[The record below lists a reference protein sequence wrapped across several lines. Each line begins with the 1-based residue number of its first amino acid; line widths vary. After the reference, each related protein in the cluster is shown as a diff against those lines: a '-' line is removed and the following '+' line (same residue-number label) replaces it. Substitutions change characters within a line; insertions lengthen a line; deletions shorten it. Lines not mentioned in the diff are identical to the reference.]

1 MSVITIKLEMAELS
15 LKANRIEEAEKT
27 IMDVILDP
35 TTDSDSLY
43 SAFIALGSIK
53 MIRLLKN
60 TAIFS
65 EVEYCYKK
73 AYAIKPNELTVD
85 AYLLI
90 LSYFLKTST
99 EAIETSKKNIKVLQ
113 IKAGI
118 DILVTIGSAYV
129 LNQRNNSL
137 LTNVVGLIGLDY
149 GVNGVIGDIN
159 TIDGYNQIIDYLNRC
174 ILEVIENY
182 NKALPVSELQI
193 KIFEDEIG
201 KNNLRKLLG
210 SDRKDNKELLF
221 ELFDEAKSL
230 DVNFRMIDKELI
242 KPFIESPKFKFS
254 SSTVMTHLVF
264 EQSILLKYFNLE
276 SEKIFFTFK
285 VDNKEEHSIIF
296 DDYCV
301 QIITTIKKH
310 EIFNYLKIDYSDFFN
325 SRLVLPSEKDEQVI
339 NFIFPNSQLE
349 YGLISFQ
356 QPFKSST
363 KNKQIEM
370 VKKFA
375 ELFQS

>member
-1 MSVITIKLEMAELS
+1 MSVIAIKLEMAELS

-35 TTDSDSLY
+35 TTDSDSQY

-85 AYLLI
+85 AYLLT

-118 DILVTIGSAYV
+118 DLAVTIGSAYI
-129 LNQRNNSL
+129 LNHRGNSL

-159 TIDGYNQIIDYLNRC
+159 TIDGYNQIIGYLNKC

-182 NKALPVSELQI
+182 NTSLPVNELQV
-193 KIFEDEIG
+193 KNFEDEIG
-201 KNNLRKLLG
+201 KNNLRKLL
-210 SDRKDNKELLF
+210 SADRKDNKELLF
-221 ELFDEAKSL
+221 EMFDEAKSL
-230 DVNFRMIDKELI
+230 DINFRMIDKELI
-242 KPFIESPKFKFS
+242 KPFAESPKIKFS
-254 SSTVMTHLVF
+254 SSAVMTHLVY

-276 SEKIFFTFK
+276 SEKIYFTFK
-285 VDNKEEHSIIF
+285 VNNKEEHSIIF
-296 DDYCV
+296 DDNCI

-310 EIFNYLKIDYSDFFN
+310 EVFNYIKIDYSDFFN
-325 SRLVLPSEKDEQVI
+325 SRLVLPSEKDVQII
-339 NFIFPNSQLE
+339 NFIFPNTQLE
-349 YGLISFQ
+349 YGLISFDF
-356 QPFKSST
+356 PFKNST
-363 KNKQIEM
+363 RIKQIEM
-370 VKKFA
+370 VKKIA
-375 ELFQS
+375 GLFQ

>member
-1 MSVITIKLEMAELS
+1 MSVIAIKLEMAELS

-35 TTDSDSLY
+35 TTDSDSQY

-85 AYLLI
+85 AYLLT

-118 DILVTIGSAYV
+118 DLAVTIGSAYI
-129 LNQRNNSL
+129 LNHRGNSL

-159 TIDGYNQIIDYLNRC
+159 TIDGYNQIIGYLNKC

-182 NKALPVSELQI
+182 NTSLPVNELQVI
-193 KIFEDEIG
+193 NFEDEIG
-201 KNNLRKLLG
+201 KNNLRKLL
-210 SDRKDNKELLF
+210 SADRKDNKELLF
-221 ELFDEAKSL
+221 EMFDEAKSL
-230 DVNFRMIDKELI
+230 DINFRMIDKELI
-242 KPFIESPKFKFS
+242 KPFAESPKIKFS
-254 SSTVMTHLVF
+254 SSAVMTHLVY

-276 SEKIFFTFK
+276 SEKIYFTFK
-285 VDNKEEHSIIF
+285 VNNKEEHSIIF
-296 DDYCV
+296 DDNCI

-310 EIFNYLKIDYSDFFN
+310 EVFNYIKIDYSDFFN
-325 SRLVLPSEKDEQVI
+325 SRLVLPSEKDVQII
-339 NFIFPNSQLE
+339 NFIFPNTQLE
-349 YGLISFQ
+349 YGLISFDF
-356 QPFKSST
+356 PFKSST
-363 KNKQIEM
+363 RIKQIEM
-370 VKKFA
+370 VKKIA
-375 ELFQS
+375 GLFQ